1 LDNIRLKKAKENFR
15 SIIQIL
21 RKTAK
26 DAKQNISLLYKLY
39 RHPNTPWYAKA
50 IIIITISYALSPI
63 DLIPDFIPI
72 LGYLDDLVIV
82 PAGIAL
88 SFKLIPKET
97 IEECRKTV
105 EVNEDIKHKGILA
118 AIIITIF
125 WAWIIILLLR
135 KFHLV

>member
-1 LDNIRLKKAKENFR
+1 LDNIRLSQVRENFR
-15 SIIQIL
+15 STIQML

-26 DAKQNISLLYKLY
+26 EAKQNISLLYKLY
-39 RHPNTPWYAKA
+39 KHPNTPWYAKA

-72 LGYLDDLVIV
+72 LGYLDDLVLV

-97 IEECRKTV
+97 IEECRKML
-105 EVNEDIKHKGILA
+105 EVNEDIKHKGIFA

-135 KFHLV
+135 AFHLM

>member
-1 LDNIRLKKAKENFR
+1 MKENFR
-15 SIIQIL
+15 STIRML

-26 DAKQNISLLYKLY
+26 EVKQNISLLYKLY
-39 RHPNTPWYAKA
+39 KHPNTPWYAKA

-72 LGYLDDLVIV
+72 LGYLDDLIIV

-97 IEECRKTV
+97 IEECRKMVV
-105 EVNEDIKHKGILA
+105 ENEDIKHKGILA
-118 AIIITIF
+118 AIMIILF
-125 WAWIIILLLR
+125 WVWIMSLLLR
-135 KFHLV
+135 AFHIYKVIN